1 MAVLLE
7 RDAAVA
13 AAEEQAEP
21 SDVDTDDEAHEAAE
35 YDAWQAREL
44 ARVTRD
50 REEREKS
57 FREKEELERLRAMTD
72 EEREEW
78 DRTHPP
84 PVSEAQQAR
93 DKAKWSLMQKY
104 YHKGAF
110 FQDAADDKFGTV
122 GTFDIYKRDFGAATG
137 EDKGYDRSLLP
148 KAMQVRKGVFGR
160 AGQVKWTHLS
170 AEDTTRKK
178 DDNWGQDPSMRD
190 KRACP
195 RRCLQRCVRGHATR
209 LRFRFVSAL
218 RLTRPALRRGGAP
231 GGRQPAA
238 VKAATPDALSRAALA
253 RTPLLILLCRVID
266 ALLHTVRPAPC
277 PGPATLDASGRELR
291 CQRVGI

>member
-1 MAVLLE
+1 LRALNTSLPAQAEREAARKAARAADSRAVVAVLLE

-44 ARVTRD
+44 ARVSRD
-50 REEREKS
+50 REERDKA

-84 PVSEAQQAR
+84 TPSEAQAAR
-93 DKAKWSLMQKY
+93 DKAKWSFMQKY

-110 FQDAADDKFGTV
+110 FQDAADDKFGTI

-137 EDKGYDRSLLP
+137 EDKGYDRTLLP

-178 DDNWGQDPSMRD
+178 DDDWGQDPSLRG

-195 RRCLQRCVRGHATR
+195 CLRPM
-209 LRFRFVSAL
+209 LRS
-218 RLTRPALRRGGAP
+218 
-231 GGRQPAA
+231 
-238 VKAATPDALSRAALA
+238 
-253 RTPLLILLCRVID
+253 
-266 ALLHTVRPAPC
+266 
-277 PGPATLDASGRELR
+277 
-291 CQRVGI
+291 

>member
-1 MAVLLE
+1 LCSALFAHSASPAQAEREAARKAARAADSRAVVAVLLE

-21 SDVDTDDEAHEAAE
+21 SDVDTDDEAHEAEE

-50 REEREKS
+50 REERERS

-84 PVSEAQQAR
+84 PQSEAQAAKE
-93 DKAKWSLMQKY
+93 KAKWSFMQKY

-110 FQDAADDKFGTV
+110 FQSGADDKFGTI
-122 GTFDIYKRDFGAATG
+122 GTFDIYKRDFSAATG
-137 EDKGYDRSLLP
+137 EDKGTDRSMLP
-148 KAMQVRKGVFGR
+148 KAMQVRKGLFGR

-178 DDNWGQDPSMRD
+178 DDEWGRDPAMRNKGAFPAPSMRCFAD
-190 KRACP
+190 WPQSNADPADPRA
-195 RRCLQRCVRGHATR
+195 LTLRGLVAQTR
-209 LRFRFVSAL
+209 A
-218 RLTRPALRRGGAP
+218 
-231 GGRQPAA
+231 
-238 VKAATPDALSRAALA
+238 
-253 RTPLLILLCRVID
+253 
-266 ALLHTVRPAPC
+266 
-277 PGPATLDASGRELR
+277 
-291 CQRVGI
+291 